1 MNPRISFV
9 GSLLFACRNACSL
22 FKCYHKF
29 TKSFCNFTRYEL
41 QFISF
46 DPYLLFSVYHHQMY
60 FVKQEERGFN
70 ETLNM
75 SITRILTLEILE
87 MLLVLGV
94 LKTSINLSLL
104 TSKNASLF
112 HSFNDLHVV
121 KFIHVCSSQF
131 ASSQDFCILPM
142 EHVFFLNHYLVE
154 KHLCSTCFAAIFLV
168 WFSYHL
174 DALPSVL
181 QKYHH
186 LNCFRSYQMFLEF
199 QLFFQNG

>member
-46 DPYLLFSVYHHQMY
+46 DPYLLLSVYHHQMY
-60 FVKQEERGFN
+60 FVKQEERGFS

-75 SITRILTLEILE
+75 SITRILTQKIVE

-104 TSKNASLF
+104 TSKNDLTNF
-112 HSFNDLHVV
+112 FNNLHVV
-121 KFIHVCSSQF
+121 RFTYVCSSQF
-131 ASSQDFCILPM
+131 ASSQRFCILPM
-142 EHVFFLNHYLVE
+142 EHV
-154 KHLCSTCFAAIFLV
+154 
-168 WFSYHL
+168 
-174 DALPSVL
+174 
-181 QKYHH
+181 
-186 LNCFRSYQMFLEF
+186 
-199 QLFFQNG
+199 LFFF